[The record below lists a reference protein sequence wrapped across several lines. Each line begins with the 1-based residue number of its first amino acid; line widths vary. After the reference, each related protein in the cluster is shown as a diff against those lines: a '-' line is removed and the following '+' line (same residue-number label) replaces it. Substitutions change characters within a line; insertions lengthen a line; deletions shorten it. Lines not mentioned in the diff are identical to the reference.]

1 MKSARRH
8 VFFLAA
14 DLLAFIG
21 GVAGAQD
28 ILPAGGFVQGWEAA
42 GPSRVFIE
50 KDLFNHIDGG
60 AELFLEFGF
69 AKLRVQPYSGEKA
82 ELVCELY
89 EMTEPAAALG
99 IYLVNAGRETPWPE
113 IPARNSS
120 EDSQV
125 IAVKGRFLLKIDNFE
140 PGSSLRPE
148 MITLARIVL
157 ARIPD
162 LPLEN
167 PFSALPD
174 SGRVP
179 GSERLVRGPVGL
191 QPFYSLG
198 EGDILELNGE
208 IFAVLAEYRDGDEP
222 PFSLLVVTYPS
233 PAAAESVLKNLRANL
248 DTYLEVV
255 SDRPDGFDFRDF
267 QNKFGR
273 VKRRDSR
280 LEIDFKLTALRGA

>member
-1 MKSARRH
+1 MRVKWSRTGEEANPRGVRCSSPWP
-8 VFFLAA
+8 FFRLFFA
-14 DLLAFIG
+14 
-21 GVAGAQD
+21 GVAAAQD
-28 ILPAGGFVQGWEAA
+28 LLPAGGFVRGWKPTSAA
-42 GPSRVFIE
+42 DVFIE

-99 IYLVNAGRETPWPE
+99 IYLMNAGRETPWPE

-120 EDSQV
+120 EDAQV

-148 MITLARIVL
+148 MIALARVVL

-179 GSERLVRGPVGL
+179 GSERLIRGPVGL

-222 PFSLLVVTYPS
+222 PFHRLVVTYPT
-233 PAAAESVLKNLRANL
+233 PAASAAVLKNLRANL
-248 DTYLEVV
+248 DPYLEVV
-255 SDRPDGFDFRDF
+255 FRPSR
-267 QNKFGR
+267 R
-273 VKRRDSR
+273 V
-280 LEIDFKLTALRGA
+280 